1 MASLDYEWNGKQI
14 HLELK
19 TDVEYSIG
27 RDSSCRICLNAGR
40 LSRRHCVV
48 FFNTGGN
55 GFALADLNSTNGT
68 FLNGEAVG
76 RQEIMLR
83 DGDRF
88 RAGAAEFEFRDPAS
102 STATRKV
109 PTISTKLK
117 MLSGMPFAPGADP
130 ENGSSKLFK
139 PGDRPVSGT
148 VKSILSENERTAT
161 YITGSGDGQ
170 LHVLKVYKDPPADFS
185 AGRELT
191 RLLTEQPRIPGLPA
205 ASGGALDSGLCW
217 YSTEYLEAP
226 SFARMI
232 SMLAPLVPCRSLALI
247 YSAAMILDR
256 GCCHGVIH
264 GDLKPSK
271 IIYAPRNGN
280 YIVGAGLTPW
290 RDRFY
295 PDYVHR
301 PGQWYAAPE
310 ATAGKPVWQSD
321 LYSLGIMFFQLL
333 TGVLPFR
340 ADSVPELEEMHR
352 SRTMPLPQERNPQVQ
367 VHPSVT
373 AILIRMTMKQP
384 EQRYASWKELM
395 ADLARANSLLRKEKE
410 KSNHNR

>member
-1 MASLDYEWNGKQI
+1 MASLNWEWNGEQI
-14 HLELK
+14 HQDLK

-27 RDSSCRICLNAGR
+27 RDSSCRLCLDAER

-48 FFNTGGN
+48 FFNTSAN

-68 FLNGEAVG
+68 FLNGEPIG
-76 RQEIMLR
+76 HQDRLLR
-83 DGDRF
+83 NGDRI
-88 RAGAAEFEFRDPAS
+88 RAGAAEFEFRDS
-102 STATRKV
+102 DSTATRKV

-117 MLSGMPFAPGADP
+117 MLTGMPLAPRTGTEP
-130 ENGSSKLFK
+130 GGSKLFK
-139 PGDRPVSGT
+139 PGDRPVSGAI
-148 VKSILSENERTAT
+148 KSILSENERTAA
-161 YITGSGDGQ
+161 YITDSGDGHLQ
-170 LHVLKVYKDPPADFS
+170 VLKVYKEPPSDFS

-191 RLLTEQPRIPGLPA
+191 RLLAEQPRIPGLPE

-217 YSTEYLEAP
+217 YSTEYQEAP
-226 SFARMI
+226 SFDRMI
-232 SMLAPLVPCRSLALI
+232 SMLAPLVPNRSLALI

-256 GCCHGVIH
+256 GYGHGMIH

-271 IIYAPRNGN
+271 ILYAPRNGN
-280 YIVGAGLTPW
+280 YIVGAGLTSW
-290 RDRFY
+290 RGKFY

-310 ATAGKPVWQSD
+310 ATAGNPVWQSD

-340 ADSVPELEEMHR
+340 ADSVPELEDMHR
-352 SRTMPLPQERNPQVQ
+352 SRTMPLPQERNPQIQ
-367 VHPSVT
+367 VHPTIT

-384 EQRYASWKELM
+384 EQRYGSWKELM
-395 ADLARANSLLRKEKE
+395 SDLARANSLLRKEKE
-410 KSNHNR
+410 KSNYNR